1 MKIII
6 KTKIAT
12 VLTAILFLTA
22 VFPTIIYATNAYTI
36 KIVLLTSF
44 RKISVKGN
52 VEVTLVQRKDIGI
65 NYAEDNLGSVKAILE
80 GQTLRISA
88 NGSEM
93 SKIFI
98 YVNDLYRIEAED
110 HAIMKTQGKLKI
122 PNLQVFLRNE
132 AEVEINSETSS
143 LYTSISDHAK
153 LSLSGSTNNHFLV
166 TGKAPRIIFEN
177 FAAVKTSINPL
188 ESSKMDKGIALDLST
203 INIIN

>member
-1 MKIII
+1 MKTTI

-12 VLTAILFLTA
+12 VLTAILFLIA
-22 VFPTIIYATNAYTI
+22 IFPTIICAAKAYPI
-36 KIVLLTSF
+36 KIVSLTSF

-52 VEVTLVQRKDIGI
+52 VEVMLVQRKDIGI
-65 NYAEDNLGSVKAILE
+65 NYAEDNLGSVKAILD
-80 GQTLRISA
+80 GQTLRITA

-110 HAIMKTQGKLKI
+110 HAIVKTQGKLKI
-122 PNLQVFLRNE
+122 PYLQVFLRNE
-132 AEVEINSETSS
+132 AQVEINSETSS

-153 LSLSGSTNNHFLV
+153 LTLSGSTDNHFLV
-166 TGKAPRIIFEN
+166 TGKAPRLIFEN
-177 FAAVKTSINPL
+177 FAALKTSIKPL
-188 ESSKMDKGIALDLST
+188 EISIMDKEIAFNLSS